1 MKIGLNGQVIQN
13 SNPAGPEIYT
23 INLFKNLAR
32 LDSDNDYTIYLDRK
46 PSNEFFKY
54 ITGGNP
60 RFLYKVIEGKR
71 FWTQFHLA
79 KELLNNP
86 VDVFFTAIH
95 TIPIIRSSKTEFV
108 VMVHGLEYRYTT
120 GFKSPL
126 KRLKIQRPVRYAI
139 RHSDKIIAPSKAT
152 KEQILKRN
160 WGVNEDKIEIV
171 YEGVSESFYERSEN
185 EIKEIRE
192 KYKIGNSPYLLFV
205 STIQPRKNLPNT
217 IRAFSQ
223 FINENTEM
231 KNTQLLIAGKN
242 GWDYQESLEAPRKFG
257 VEENVKF
264 LGRVPTEDLPALFSG
279 SKGYINVS
287 FEEGFGL
294 PLLESMA
301 CGVPS
306 VVSDIP
312 AHREVGGNLPIYAD
326 PYNIE
331 NIKDGIF
338 KIMTNDFDKNLL
350 LDRAQGFSWERTAEK
365 TLKVLK
371 ETSKKDLVSN

>member
-1 MKIGLNGQVIQN
+1 MKIGLNGQVIQI
-13 SNPAGPEIYT
+13 SNPAGPEVYT

-32 LDSDNDYTIYLDRK
+32 LDSENDYTIYLDK
-46 PSNEFFKY
+46 TPSDDFFNE

-60 RFLYKVIEGKR
+60 KFSYKVIEGKR
-71 FWTQFHLA
+71 LWTQHHLA
-79 KELLNNP
+79 KELLKNP

-95 TIPIIRSSKTEFV
+95 TIPIIKSSKTKFV
-108 VMVHGLEYRYTT
+108 VMIHGLEYRYTT

-139 RHSDKIIAPSKAT
+139 RHSNKIIVPSQAT
-152 KEQILKRN
+152 KDQILDRK
-160 WGVNEDKIEIV
+160 WGVKDEKIEIV
-171 YEGVSESFYERSEN
+171 YEGVSNEFYERDET
-185 EIKEIRE
+185 EVQKIRE
-192 KYKIGNSPYLLFV
+192 KYGVVDKPYLLFV

-223 FINENTEM
+223 FINENPEM
-231 KNTQLLIAGKN
+231 KKTQLLIAGKN
-242 GWDYQESLEAPRKFG
+242 GWDYQESLEAPLKYG
-257 VEENVKF
+257 VVDNVKF

-287 FEEGFGL
+287 YEEGFGL

-301 CGVPS
+301 CGKPG

-312 AHREVGGNLPIYAD
+312 AHREVGGSLPIYAD
-326 PYNIE
+326 PFNVE

-338 KIMTNDFDKNLL
+338 KIMTTDFDKNLFI
-350 LDRAQGFSWERTAEK
+350 DRAAGFSWKRTAEK
-365 TLKVLK
+365 TLGILK
-371 ETSKKDLVSN
+371 ETLVK